1 VSSPYSKLGIGEI
14 ATKNLNEFELPEM
27 DKIESEETQIERQ
40 WPATSFQP
48 NHHVNAVIAEHEMSL
63 NLPAVKTAY
72 QEAVKSGFDWKI
84 LVAPIFQYRK

>member
-1 VSSPYSKLGIGEI
+1 MLLTSACSAAQNVSSPYSKLGIGEI

-40 WPATSFQP
+40 WPTTSFQP

-63 NLPAVKTAY
+63 NLPAVKT
-72 QEAVKSGFDWKI
+72 VSGSCKI
-84 LVAPIFQYRK
+84 WF